1 MIFSRLRPAFTCLVL
16 VFGASAHGQRLS
28 DSVIPEHYALTLTPD
43 LKNATFAGSEKIDVL
58 LKQPSDSITLNAA
71 EIKFVSV
78 TTKINS
84 RELKASVTEDPQKEQ
99 VTFNFDRALPAGRT
113 TLDIEYSGILNDQLR
128 GFYLSKTAKR
138 NYAVTQFESTDARRA
153 FPSFDEPAFKAT
165 FDITLVV
172 DKGDTVISNTNI
184 VSDTP
189 GPEVGVTPYG
199 LRRRR
204 KCPPTWSRFWWA
216 TSSASPGR
224 AMEYRSAPALRPIRF
239 SMVGSQFRQRS
250 LFCTTTTRT
259 SGFAIRCPSS
269 T

>member
-1 MIFSRLRPAFTCLVL
+1 MTFSQLRPTLVCLVFL
-16 VFGASAHGQRLS
+16 FVASAHSQRLS

-71 EIKFVSV
+71 EIKFASV
-78 TTKINS
+78 TAEVNGK
-84 RELKASVTEDPQKEQ
+84 ELKASVTEDPRKEQ
-99 VTFNFDRALPAGRT
+99 VTFNFGQSLPAGRS
-113 TLDIEYSGILNDQLR
+113 TLSIEYSGILNDQLR

-184 VSDTP
+184 ISRHAGPGGGQAHHPFCDDAENVHVPGGVS
-189 GPEVGVTPYG
+189 GG
-199 LRRRR
+199 
-204 KCPPTWSRFWWA
+204 RFPVRLGE
-216 TSSASPGR
+216 SDGC
-224 AMEYRSAPALRPIRF
+224 RSAPA
-239 SMVGSQFRQRS
+239 QRRTRCNTGAS
-250 LFCTTTTRT
+250 RCRRRNLFCTTTTRT
-259 SGFAIRCPSS
+259 SAFGIRCRSS

>member
-1 MIFSRLRPAFTCLVL
+1 MPFIPLRRIRLRTAPL
-16 VFGASAHGQRLS
+16 

-71 EIKFVSV
+71 EIKFASV
-78 TTKINS
+78 AAEVDGK
-84 RELKASVTEDPQKEQ
+84 ELKASITEDPQKEQ
-99 VTFNFDRALPAGRT
+99 ATFAFEHTLPAGRT
-113 TLDIEYSGILNDQLR
+113 TLNIEYSGILNNELR
-128 GFYLSKTAKR
+128 GFDLSKTAKR

-184 VSDTP
+184 ASDTP
-189 GPEVGVTPYG
+189 GPAVGNTRSAS
-199 LRRRR
+199 RRRR
-204 KCPPTWSRFWWA
+204 KCQPTWWRFWLA
-216 TSSASPGR
+216 ISSAFRAR
-224 AMEYRSAPALRPIRF
+224 AMGCRSARARRQIRCNTGASRCRLRN
-239 SMVGSQFRQRS
+239 S
-250 LFCTTTTRT
+250 FCITTTRT
-259 SGFAIRCPSS
+259 SAFAIRCRSS